1 MKPISLYFGCT
12 VRLKHHLLLKKH
24 ELKQVFYSGA
34 YSRVKILDCP
44 IQDQCQILR
53 HIAMN
58 CEFGMQTKIGE
69 SFIVILVG
77 DVFHK
82 TTQAT
87 PDDIMET
94 CKKRLGKY
102 DKDMEI

>member
-1 MKPISLYFGCT
+1 
-12 VRLKHHLLLKKH
+12 
-24 ELKQVFYSGA
+24 
-34 YSRVKILDCP
+34 
-44 IQDQCQILR
+44 
-53 HIAMN
+53 
-58 CEFGMQTKIGE
+58 MQTKIGE